1 MLVITKQ
8 ICEILKGQKKQKENK
23 LDKKAKLYEAKAQAV
38 RDAFYHHP
46 ECYDEATEQFGTGS
60 QASYAIALFSG
71 MAEEHEEQAVKALVE
86 AVKKNGYHLTSGE
99 VGLKQVFTALA
110 EAGYSDVVYQMVMN
124 PTAPSYRVFADNGLT
139 TLPEYWNYEELWLG
153 SMVRSRNHAMMG
165 HVREWMTSFVLGL
178 RPQSPGWTKMLV
190 APYAVAELT
199 YAKGS
204 VMTPWGIV
212 KVSWKKENESF
223 FLAAY
228 IPLGIIATVCMPK
241 EYGGSQFEVGSG
253 EWKFEAKVEN

>member
-1 MLVITKQ
+1 M
-8 ICEILKGQKKQKENK
+8 
-23 LDKKAKLYEAKAQAV
+23 
-38 RDAFYHHP
+38 
-46 ECYDEATEQFGTGS
+46 
-60 QASYAIALFSG
+60 
-71 MAEEHEEQAVKALVE
+71 
-86 AVKKNGYHLTSGE
+86 TSGE

-223 FLAAY
+223 FSC
-228 IPLGIIATVCMPK
+228 GIHSARNYCYCM
-241 EYGGSQFEVGSG
+241 Y
-253 EWKFEAKVEN
+253 AKRIRWFTA

>member
-1 MLVITKQ
+1 M
-8 ICEILKGQKKQKENK
+8 
-23 LDKKAKLYEAKAQAV
+23 
-38 RDAFYHHP
+38 
-46 ECYDEATEQFGTGS
+46 
-60 QASYAIALFSG
+60 
-71 MAEEHEEQAVKALVE
+71 
-86 AVKKNGYHLTSGE
+86 
-99 VGLKQVFTALA
+99 
-110 EAGYSDVVYQMVMN
+110 
-124 PTAPSYRVFADNGLT
+124 
-139 TLPEYWNYEELWLG
+139 PEYWNYEELWLG

-241 EYGGSQFEVGSG
+241 EYGGSQLEVGSG